1 MELRKLALKA
11 KHGEKD
17 ALEQL
22 LCDQEIKSV
31 IYKIANEKV
40 GPANAED
47 IYQDVLLCI
56 SQKLH
61 TWQGHAEITSW
72 IHRITRNACID
83 FLRKT
88 KPNWITI
95 TDEILENSAEPEQ
108 FRRISARQMIE
119 ITQTILQDM
128 GEECKQLIGL
138 YIVEGLEKKE
148 IMEVVKLPKSTFH
161 RKWKRCYDTL
171 IQKVQ
176 KFS

>member
-1 MELRKLALKA
+1 MELQKLALKA
-11 KHGEKD
+11 KHGDKE
-17 ALEQL
+17 ALEEL
-22 LCDQEIKSV
+22 LGDQEIKNV

-40 GPANAED
+40 GQANAED

-61 TWQGHAEITSW
+61 TWQGHAEITTW

-95 TDEILENSAEPEQ
+95 TDKTPEDSAEPEQ
-108 FRRISARQMIE
+108 FRRISARQMLE
-119 ITQTILQDM
+119 ITQTILQNM
-128 GEECKQLIGL
+128 GAECRRLIGL
-138 YIVEGLEKKE
+138 YIIEGLEKKE

-161 RKWKRCYDTL
+161 RKWKICYDTL

>member
-1 MELRKLALKA
+1 MELQELALKA
-11 KHGEKD
+11 KHGDSDAVEK
-17 ALEQL
+17 L
-22 LCDQEIKSV
+22 LCHQEIKRV
-31 IYKIANEKV
+31 IYKVANEKV
-40 GPANAED
+40 GQANAED

-61 TWQGHAEITSW
+61 TWQGQAGITTW
-72 IHRITRNACID
+72 INRITQNACID

-95 TDEILENSAEPEQ
+95 TEKTPENSAEPEQ
-108 FRRISARQMIE
+108 FRKFSARQMLE
-119 ITQTILQDM
+119 ITHTILQDM
-128 GEECKQLIGL
+128 GAECRRLIGL

-161 RKWKRCYDTL
+161 RKWKRCYNTL
-171 IQKVQ
+171 IQKIQ